1 MSDIVKD
8 LRLQAE
14 SETVRSV
21 SIFGGTSG
29 LGEPLSGLLYRA
41 ADEIEHLRSV
51 AGAVSR
57 GPSQLA
63 KEWDDAHSVDEMNQA
78 LKRAYARAKERRGAR
93 PDGTMASPGEVD
105 HLRTG
110 AAVAAGTMPS
120 GEVGNGGE

>member
-29 LGEPLSGLLYRA
+29 LGEPLS
-41 ADEIEHLRSV
+41 
-51 AGAVSR
+51 
-57 GPSQLA
+57 